1 MGFPFSTGF
10 KSTIDP
16 FLNWQEHVLTLLQ
29 VSFDVERATSIR
41 ITLTEIENFALAI
54 SPGSSSNLVTKG
66 PLLVPS
72 PYLLESCRELWEGTA
87 FNTVDLTVDQP
98 SCALKLCLNHTVQ
111 KYSREVPGTS
121 FRFGPTSEILENI
134 QYGGS
139 SVEKTDSQ
147 RSRFIAREA

>member
-1 MGFPFSTGF
+1 MELSYYLGMGSPFSTGF

-16 FLNWQEHVLTLLQ
+16 LLNWQEHVLTLLQ

-41 ITLTEIENFALAI
+41 ITLTEVENLALAI

-87 FNTVDLTVDQP
+87 FNPVDLL
-98 SCALKLCLNHTVQ
+98 SLHNL
-111 KYSREVPGTS
+111 
-121 FRFGPTSEILENI
+121 
-134 QYGGS
+134 
-139 SVEKTDSQ
+139 Q
-147 RSRFIAREA
+147 RSILY